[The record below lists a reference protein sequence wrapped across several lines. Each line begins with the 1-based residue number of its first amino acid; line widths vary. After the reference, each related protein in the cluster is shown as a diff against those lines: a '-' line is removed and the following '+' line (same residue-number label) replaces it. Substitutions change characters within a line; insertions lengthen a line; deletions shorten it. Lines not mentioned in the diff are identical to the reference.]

1 MVKLAF
7 ISDEMIQLVDIFIN
21 IGNKKN
27 MIGSRLIKI
36 LCLTLLLVQVV
47 DALAEPVARR
57 RDQFN
62 KDYSYFIYPLAGEIP
77 GLGNFHGIGTS
88 VLNIGD
94 TDADFFGFN
103 VGGDIKA
110 EGYSLLNY
118 HLIENK
124 LLFDLGLYKHD
135 VTAIWY
141 QRGIDSPKDQY
152 YLVANEGH
160 NALGQFTL
168 TFDQRR
174 LESYFRFA
182 EGKGRNT
189 KTTDQDL
196 NQIAGSTDERRVGS
210 WTLGGIADYTDDRL
224 DPRQG
229 YRLEAALMHG
239 RRADPNDPNFYI
251 ANYNATLYVPV
262 RKWDTFAFNTYY
274 SRAHVREQ
282 GETDYNTLSQSP
294 EFTCNGTCT
303 PDANLIN
310 QRIAANQ
317 YGTAALLGGT
327 QRLRS
332 FSNYR
337 FRAAQALFYGAEYR
351 WNLTDEHRPFN
362 LYFAK
367 GIRTG
372 IQLALFA
379 EQGTVADE
387 SSQLFKNFKTSV
399 GAGMRVV
406 LTGVVIRMDFANG
419 NEGSEFTVFIDYPW
433 SMFSVDS

>member
-1 MVKLAF
+1 MSGRRGLKF
-7 ISDEMIQLVDIFIN
+7 
-21 IGNKKN
+21 
-27 MIGSRLIKI
+27 
-36 LCLTLLLVQVV
+36 LCFLLLLLQTL
-47 DALAEPVARR
+47 DALASEPVARR

-62 KDYSYFIYPLAGEIP
+62 TDYSYFIYPLAGEIP

-88 VLNIGD
+88 ILNIGD
-94 TDADFFGFN
+94 SDTDFFGFN

-118 HLIENK
+118 HILEK
-124 LLFDLGLYKHD
+124 RLLFDVGLYKHD
-135 VTAIWY
+135 VTYIWF

-152 YLVANEGH
+152 YLVSNEGR

-174 LESYFRFA
+174 IETYFRFA
-182 EGKGRNT
+182 EGKSHNT

-196 NQIAGSTDERRVGS
+196 VQLSGATDEHRDGA
-210 WTLGGIADYTDDRL
+210 WTLGGIMDYTDDRL

-229 YRLEAALMHG
+229 YRLEAALSHN
-239 RRADPNDPNFYI
+239 RRSAAIDPNYFV
-251 ANYNATLYVPV
+251 ATYNATLFVPV
-262 RKWDTFAFNTYY
+262 RKWDTFAMNSYF

-282 GETDYNTLSQSP
+282 GETDFNVLSAMPEYDCFGSCSP
-294 EFTCNGTCT
+294 
-303 PDANLIN
+303 DVKDLID
-310 QRIAANQ
+310 QRIAANKF
-317 YGTAALLGGT
+317 GTAALLGGT

-337 FRAAQALFYGAEYR
+337 FRAGQAFFYGAEYR

-362 LYFAK
+362 IYLAK

-372 IQLALFA
+372 IQLAFFA
-379 EQGTVADE
+379 EQGSVADH
-387 SSQLFKNFKTSV
+387 SSQLFKNFKSS
-399 GAGMRVV
+399 AGMGMRIV
-406 LTGVVIRMDFANG
+406 LTGVVIRMDYATG